1 MTGVETTY
9 VVTLLRGASAW
20 KEEINS
26 VAETTGGSHT
36 DRLLEF
42 WRPYRPRRLT
52 PRELRVEAATACAFV
67 AFAAALAL
75 LAPAGRPFEPGP
87 ALALALV
94 YAFASRVRLYLGSG
108 FAMPNQF
115 VLVPMLYLLPPSSVP
130 ALVACTLVLTAIV
143 DSLAGGAHRERI
155 LSAVADAW
163 PVAGGAAVFVVAG
176 APDAGLESWDILAFA
191 LAAECAT
198 DLLAVFFREWVGRGI
213 APTDLVRVIL
223 SVYRIDVC
231 LAPLGLAVAIAAR
244 QHSFAFL
251 LGLPLLAL
259 LAGLAIERR
268 TRIEEAVARGDE
280 LAAQHARLDRT
291 IRRIG
296 ESFASKL
303 DRLALLNL
311 VLHTA
316 AEALEAEHG
325 RASFGSGSARWA
337 RDPAHAAPDAALD
350 EAEAAARRA
359 GRLRTV
365 RAGPHAAMAHPV
377 GKDLIALARRDRAFS
392 EGEQSLFGYLAQQ
405 ATIAI
410 ENVELHDLLQRQA
423 TVDELTG
430 LANQRRFRDALE
442 FEFTRMRRT
451 RRPLALVL
459 FDIDD
464 FKAVNDTYGHPQGDL
479 VLQAVASVL
488 HDACRS
494 TDLPARY
501 GGEELALILPETD
514 LEGGFTIAETV
525 RREIEALAVPRPDAP
540 PLRITVSA
548 GVSALERSTAD
559 PAALIQASD
568 VALYAA
574 KSGGKNQTRRGRA
587 GARV

>member
-1 MTGVETTY
+1 VGET
-9 VVTLLRGASAW
+9 
-20 KEEINS
+20 I
-26 VAETTGGSHT
+26 GGSRT

-52 PRELRVEAATACAFV
+52 RRERRVEGLAALAFV
-67 AFAAALAL
+67 ALAVALPL
-75 LAPAGRPFEPGP
+75 LAPSERPFELGP
-87 ALALALV
+87 ALALALA

-130 ALVACTLVLTAIV
+130 AVVACALAVTAIL
-143 DSLAGGAHRERI
+143 DSLAGRARPERI

-163 PVAGGAAVFVVAG
+163 PVAGGAVVFVVAG
-176 APDAGLESWDILAFA
+176 APDAGLDSWDVLVLA
-191 LAAECAT
+191 LAAECAV
-198 DLLAVFFREWVGRGI
+198 DLLAAFLREWVGRGI

-223 SVYRIDVC
+223 SVYRIDAC
-231 LAPLGLAVAIAAR
+231 LAPIGLAVAIAAR
-244 QHSFAFL
+244 QHPFAFL

-280 LAAQHARLDRT
+280 LAESYARLDRT

-296 ESFASKL
+296 ESFASNL
-303 DRLALLNL
+303 DRTALLNL

-316 AEALEAEHG
+316 GEALEAEHG
-325 RASFGSGSARWA
+325 RARFGSGTAQWTADPS
-337 RDPAHAAPDAALD
+337 DPAPEIALDAA
-350 EAEAAARRA
+350 ERAAARAA
-359 GRLRTV
+359 GLRTT
-365 RAGPHAAMAHPV
+365 RDGPYAAMSHPV
-377 GKDLIALARRDRAFS
+377 GTDMLTLARRDRPFS
-392 EGEQSLFGYLAQQ
+392 EGEQSLFTYLAQQ

-430 LANQRRFRDALE
+430 LANHRRFRDALE

-464 FKAVNDTYGHPQGDL
+464 FKTVNDTYGHPQGDQ
-479 VLQAVASVL
+479 VLCSVATVL
-488 HDACRS
+488 KDACRE
-494 TDLPARY
+494 TDVPARH

-525 RREIEALAVPRPDAP
+525 RRAIEALAIPRPGAP

-548 GVSALERSTAD
+548 GVSALEQSTAD
-559 PAALIQASD
+559 PAALIGASD

-574 KSGGKNQTRRGRA
+574 KRAGKNQTRRGRA
-587 GARV
+587 GRRA